1 MATKLSKNPEVVEL
15 LIDAGADVNRK
26 DYVGKTAW
34 DYIQNNEALRGTDV
48 YWELNDKRFND

>member
-34 DYIQNNEALRGTDV
+34 DYIKENEDLKGTDV
-48 YWELNDKRFND
+48 YWKMNDLRFQ